1 MSERLKGKH
10 AILTGAAGGIGLAV
24 TTAYLAQGARCTVAD
39 LGGQPTSELA
49 ALMAHHPDTLAY
61 VPTDVRMNRSTP

>member
-24 TTAYLAQGARCTVAD
+24 ATAYLAQGARCTVAD
-39 LGGQPTSELA
+39 PGGQPNPALA
-49 ALMAHHPDTLAY
+49 ARLGHPTRTLG
-61 VPTDVRMNRSTP
+61 